1 MQSEIQKILVLASD
15 HAGYDLKEN
24 IKAYLESN
32 NFNIKDLG
40 PFNEDSVDYPDY
52 GNMLGKF
59 ILENKNS
66 IGIAICGS
74 GIGIS
79 IALNRMLGIRAAL
92 CSNEEIAKLSRNH
105 NDANV
110 LVLAGR
116 FMNLKKSS
124 SIIDTFLKESFE
136 GGRHERRVNKLG

>member
-24 IKAYLESN
+24 IKTYLESN

-92 CSNEEIAKLSRNH
+92 CGNEEIAKLSRNH

-124 SIIDTFLKESFE
+124 SIIDIFLKESFE

>member
-1 MQSEIQKILVLASD
+1 MKSEIQKTLVLASD
-15 HAGYDLKEN
+15 HAVYDLKEN
-24 IKAYLESN
+24 IKTYLESN

-124 SIIDTFLKESFE
+124 SIIDIFLKESFE

>member
-1 MQSEIQKILVLASD
+1 MQSEIQKTLVLASD
-15 HAGYDLKEN
+15 HAGYGLKEN
-24 IKAYLESN
+24 IKTYLESN
-32 NFNIKDLG
+32 SFNIKDLG
-40 PFNEDSVDYPDY
+40 PFNENSVDYPDY